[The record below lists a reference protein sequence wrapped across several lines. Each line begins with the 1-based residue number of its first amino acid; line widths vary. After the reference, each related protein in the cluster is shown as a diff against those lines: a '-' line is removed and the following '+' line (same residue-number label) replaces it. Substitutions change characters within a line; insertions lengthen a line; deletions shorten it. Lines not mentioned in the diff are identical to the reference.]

1 MFNKSSVS
9 FPVDRITNLLKS
21 WLIRQI
27 SGDELTWFIEKQ
39 EEISDRG
46 EAKTLFTTFSSVP
59 RYLGKQKLNVS
70 EVELQKAN
78 DLVSG
83 WNPGDWTIDGV
94 GRTVL
99 ILSFPHEEPNRYI
112 NTLDKIFETADVRE
126 AIALYQSLPLLPHP
140 ERFKLRA
147 AEGIRSN
154 LTSVFNA
161 VALNNP
167 YPAAYLDDLAW
178 NQMILKALFVGS
190 PLKLIYGLQQSNNR
204 QLCQM
209 LIDYARE
216 RLAAKRNVNP
226 ELWQLVASFNPQ
238 AVTSLEAEFTALFK
252 HSRPYPK
259 VYHKGIIYPLG
270 Q

>member
-1 MFNKSSVS
+1 MLKKSTVS
-9 FPVDRITNLLKS
+9 LPVDRISNLLKS
-21 WLIRQI
+21 WLRKQI
-27 SGDELTWFIEKQ
+27 SGDELTWFIKKQ

-59 RYLGKQKLNVS
+59 RYLGKEKLNVS
-70 EVELQKAN
+70 EVELQRAN
-78 DLVSG
+78 DLVLG
-83 WNPGDWTIDGV
+83 WNPSDWTIDGV
-94 GRTVL
+94 GRTLL
-99 ILSFPHEEPNRYI
+99 ILSFPHEEPNRYV

-140 ERFKLRA
+140 ERFRLRA
-147 AEGIRSN
+147 AQGIRSN

-178 NQMILKALFVGS
+178 NQMVLKALFVGS
-190 PLKLIYGLQQSNNR
+190 PLKLIYGLQQRNNP

-209 LIDYARE
+209 SLDYARE
-216 RLAAKRNVNP
+216 RLAAKRSVSP

-238 AVTSLEAEFTALFK
+238 AATSLKAEFKKKSNQIKPCQITT
-252 HSRPYPK
+252 
-259 VYHKGIIYPLG
+259 
-270 Q
+270 